1 MNINDVIGG
10 FKVVNKRSFD
20 ELKGTAVEML
30 HENREQDSFG
40 LTETMSIKHSRFL
53 SEPCRVTIR
62 VFSIFW
68 STAFY
73 AAQKNIPLKSRLS
86 N

>member
-30 HENREQDSFG
+30 HE
-40 LTETMSIKHSRFL
+40 
-53 SEPCRVTIR
+53 
-62 VFSIFW
+62 
-68 STAFY
+68 
-73 AAQKNIPLKSRLS
+73 KSGARLLWLDR
-86 N
+86 NDVNKTF